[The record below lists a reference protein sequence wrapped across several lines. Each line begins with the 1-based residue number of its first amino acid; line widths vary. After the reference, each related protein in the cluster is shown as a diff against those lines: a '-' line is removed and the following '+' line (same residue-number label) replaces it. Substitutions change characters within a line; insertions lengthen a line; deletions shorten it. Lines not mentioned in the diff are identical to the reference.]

1 MIKRHYPPDSK
12 RSLNIIWN
20 AAGNYDFDPPFL
32 AFHSNGQPDLYF
44 DMVIGLAEKW
54 LDMDM
59 LTAFFDSFSY
69 SRDYAEYDE
78 FIWLAIESA
87 VYAKE
92 LPERPA
98 LKFLRLSHAEEFF
111 KVQQTLSKQQMELM
125 SMPVYTQ
132 LEARWASVSNRRL
145 PVMTAKQKAMYEA
158 LALDGTVDTEE
169 LILKMQSFLGT
180 FFGFTF
186 NENDYRKKS
195 PRGLWLKKL
204 WGRKQGQLKNQDKLI
219 VRTGTGTGDA
229 KNAVHLNQES
239 GFRQDNKDAE
249 AVKAYIEGCF
259 GPSIFSDGELK
270 DIENDLCRGND
281 LGLKLWF
288 SRAASD
294 KDKNISAAKAP
305 VDGSSGTGN
314 AGSGHTGTN
323 TNTDTNTDAFIG
335 SSSGIGTDTSKRSVD
350 PGISKEVRIVRTSAA
365 AQRDRN
371 LEYLKTHSL
380 QVREN
385 IKKLSAEIEVL
396 ISTFLKHLPEK
407 AVSGRLY
414 TPAAYRLPLFNDS
427 RIFLREGD
435 EAENCLMADILLD
448 ASQSRMNSQELISS
462 EAYIIA
468 ESMEKAGIP
477 VRVLSFRSLRGYTVL
492 EELKS
497 YKDKRSTGVT
507 GYYAAGWNRDALAI
521 KAAGHLIKE
530 DLKKDAVKQ
539 HMLLILTDA
548 SPNDSTPLAPEA
560 GKTRG
565 RNYEG
570 LAPVEDA
577 RRAVNALR
585 ADGIYT
591 AAIFHGASSHLENL
605 YQIYGKEY
613 VRIRSLAQLAPGVI
627 SLLQMLLTET
637 EAK

>member
-132 LEARWASVSNRRL
+132 LEARWASVSGRRL

-158 LALDGTVDTEE
+158 LALDGTVGTEE

-186 NENDYRKKS
+186 DENDYRKKS

-249 AVKAYIEGCF
+249 AIKAYIEGCF

-294 KDKNISAAKAP
+294 KDKNISAAKSPA
-305 VDGSSGTGN
+305 DGSSGTGN
-314 AGSGHTGTN
+314 AVSGYTDTDTGTGN
-323 TNTDTNTDAFIG
+323 
-335 SSSGIGTDTSKRSVD
+335 GIGTDTDTNASKRSMD
-350 PGISKEVRIVRTSAA
+350 PGISKEVRIVRNSAA

-414 TPAAYRLPLFNDS
+414 APAAYRLPLFNDS

-548 SPNDSTPLAPEA
+548 SPNDSTPLAPET

>member
-132 LEARWASVSNRRL
+132 LEARWASVSDRRL

-229 KNAVHLNQES
+229 KNAVHLNQEA
-239 GFRQDNKDAE
+239 GFRQDNKDDE
-249 AVKAYIEGCF
+249 AVRAYIEGCF

-305 VDGSSGTGN
+305 VDG
-314 AGSGHTGTN
+314 
-323 TNTDTNTDAFIG
+323 
-335 SSSGIGTDTSKRSVD
+335 SSGIGTDTSKRSVD

-414 TPAAYRLPLFNDS
+414 APEAYRLPLFNDS

>member
-69 SRDYAEYDE
+69 SRDCAEYDE

-132 LEARWASVSNRRL
+132 LEARWAAVSGRRL

-229 KNAVHLNQES
+229 KNAVHLNQEA
-239 GFRQDNKDAE
+239 GFRQDNKDDE
-249 AVKAYIEGCF
+249 AVRAYIEGCF

-305 VDGSSGTGN
+305 ADDSSGTGN
-314 AGSGHTGTN
+314 AVSGYTDTDTGTGN
-323 TNTDTNTDAFIG
+323 
-335 SSSGIGTDTSKRSVD
+335 GIGTDTDTNASKRSMD

-414 TPAAYRLPLFNDS
+414 APAAYRLPLFNDS

>member
-1 MIKRHYPPDSK
+1 
-12 RSLNIIWN
+12 
-20 AAGNYDFDPPFL
+20 
-32 AFHSNGQPDLYF
+32 
-44 DMVIGLAEKW
+44 
-54 LDMDM
+54 
-59 LTAFFDSFSY
+59 
-69 SRDYAEYDE
+69 
-78 FIWLAIESA
+78 
-87 VYAKE
+87 
-92 LPERPA
+92 
-98 LKFLRLSHAEEFF
+98 
-111 KVQQTLSKQQMELM
+111 
-125 SMPVYTQ
+125 
-132 LEARWASVSNRRL
+132 
-145 PVMTAKQKAMYEA
+145 MTAKQKAMYEA

-229 KNAVHLNQES
+229 KNAVHLNQEA
-239 GFRQDNKDAE
+239 GFRQDNKDDE
-249 AVKAYIEGCF
+249 AVRAYIEGCF

>member
-20 AAGNYDFDPPFL
+20 AAGSYDFDPPFL

-69 SRDYAEYDE
+69 SRDCAEYDE

-87 VYAKE
+87 VYDKE

-98 LKFLRLSHAEEFF
+98 LKSLRLSHAEEFF

-132 LEARWASVSNRRL
+132 LEARWASVSGRKL

-158 LALDGTVDTEE
+158 LALDGTVGTEE
-169 LILKMQSFLGT
+169 LILKMQSFLDT

-186 NENDYRKKS
+186 DENDYRKKS
-195 PRGLWLKKL
+195 PHGLWLKKL

-229 KNAVHLNQES
+229 KNAVHLNQEA
-239 GFRQDNKDAE
+239 GFRQDNMDDE
-249 AVKAYIEGCF
+249 AVRAYIEGCF

-288 SRAASD
+288 SRAASSD
-294 KDKNISAAKAP
+294 QDQS
-305 VDGSSGTGN
+305 
-314 AGSGHTGTN
+314 
-323 TNTDTNTDAFIG
+323 
-335 SSSGIGTDTSKRSVD
+335 
-350 PGISKEVRIVRTSAA
+350 ISKDVSIVRNSAA

-371 LEYLKTHSL
+371 YEYLKAHSL

-414 TPAAYRLPLFNDS
+414 APEAYRLPLFNDS
-427 RIFLREGD
+427 RIFLRDGD

-468 ESMEKAGIP
+468 ESMVNAGIP
-477 VRVLSFRSLRGYTVL
+477 VRVLSFRSLKGYTVL

-530 DLKKDAVKQ
+530 DLKKDSGKQ

-560 GKTRG
+560 GKTKG

-577 RRAVNALR
+577 RKAVNALR
-585 ADGIYT
+585 ADGVYT
-591 AAIFHGASSHLENL
+591 AAIFHGATSHLENL

-637 EAK
+637 EAN

>member
-87 VYAKE
+87 VYARE

-132 LEARWASVSNRRL
+132 LEARWASVSGRRL

-158 LALDGTVDTEE
+158 LALDGTVGTEE

-186 NENDYRKKS
+186 DENDYRKRS

-294 KDKNISAAKAP
+294 KDKNISAAKSPA
-305 VDGSSGTGN
+305 DGSSGTGN
-314 AGSGHTGTN
+314 AGSGYTDTDTGTGN
-323 TNTDTNTDAFIG
+323 
-335 SSSGIGTDTSKRSVD
+335 GIGTDTDTNASKRSMD
-350 PGISKEVRIVRTSAA
+350 PGISKEIRIVRNSAA
-365 AQRDRN
+365 SQRNRN

-385 IKKLSAEIEVL
+385 IKKLSAEFHHGLLSSVL
-396 ISTFLKHLPEK
+396 KVIGQELGLVLTDGIVTSLHKCGGSHSFVL
-407 AVSGRLY
+407 AVQNGRLE
-414 TPAAYRLPLFNDS
+414 
-427 RIFLREGD
+427 RIQREPHD
-435 EAENCLMADILLD
+435 
-448 ASQSRMNSQELISS
+448 
-462 EAYIIA
+462 
-468 ESMEKAGIP
+468 
-477 VRVLSFRSLRGYTVL
+477 
-492 EELKS
+492 
-497 YKDKRSTGVT
+497 
-507 GYYAAGWNRDALAI
+507 
-521 KAAGHLIKE
+521 
-530 DLKKDAVKQ
+530 
-539 HMLLILTDA
+539 
-548 SPNDSTPLAPEA
+548 
-560 GKTRG
+560 TRH
-565 RNYEG
+565 
-570 LAPVEDA
+570 A
-577 RRAVNALR
+577 RRTEGIGRSAAVPA
-585 ADGIYT
+585 
-591 AAIFHGASSHLENL
+591 
-605 YQIYGKEY
+605 
-613 VRIRSLAQLAPGVI
+613 
-627 SLLQMLLTET
+627 
-637 EAK
+637 

>member
-132 LEARWASVSNRRL
+132 LEARWASVSGRRL

-158 LALDGTVDTEE
+158 LVLDGTVDTEE

-229 KNAVHLNQES
+229 KNAVHLNQEA
-239 GFRQDNKDAE
+239 GFKQDNKDGE
-249 AVKAYIEGCF
+249 AVRAYIEGCF

-288 SRAASD
+288 SRAVSD

-305 VDGSSGTGN
+305 ADGSSGTGN
-314 AGSGHTGTN
+314 TGSGY
-323 TNTDTNTDAFIG
+323 TDTDAG
-335 SSSGIGTDTSKRSVD
+335 TGNGIGTDTDTNASKRSMD
-350 PGISKEVRIVRTSAA
+350 PGISKEIRIVRNSAA
-365 AQRDRN
+365 SQRDRN

-407 AVSGRLY
+407 AVSGRLSA
-414 TPAAYRLPLFNDS
+414 PEAYRLPLFNDS

-477 VRVLSFRSLRGYTVL
+477 VRVLSFRSLKGYTVL

-530 DLKKDAVKQ
+530 DLKKDSGKQ

-627 SLLQMLLTET
+627 SLLQMILTET

>member
-132 LEARWASVSNRRL
+132 LEARWASVSDRRL

-229 KNAVHLNQES
+229 KNAVHLNQEA
-239 GFRQDNKDAE
+239 GFRQDNKDDE
-249 AVKAYIEGCF
+249 AVRAYIEGCF

-305 VDGSSGTGN
+305 VDG
-314 AGSGHTGTN
+314 
-323 TNTDTNTDAFIG
+323 
-335 SSSGIGTDTSKRSVD
+335 SSGIGTDTSKRSVD

>member
-69 SRDYAEYDE
+69 SRDCAEYDE

-132 LEARWASVSNRRL
+132 LEARWAAVSGRRL

-229 KNAVHLNQES
+229 KNAVHLNQEA
-239 GFRQDNKDAE
+239 GFRQDNKDDE
-249 AVKAYIEGCF
+249 AVRAYIEGCF

-305 VDGSSGTGN
+305 ADDSSGTGN
-314 AGSGHTGTN
+314 AVSGYTDTDTGTGN
-323 TNTDTNTDAFIG
+323 
-335 SSSGIGTDTSKRSVD
+335 GIGTDTDTNASKRSMD

-414 TPAAYRLPLFNDS
+414 APAAYRLPLFNDS

-530 DLKKDAVKQ
+530 DLKKDSGKQ

-560 GKTRG
+560 GKTKG

>member
-132 LEARWASVSNRRL
+132 LEARWASVSGRRL

-158 LALDGTVDTEE
+158 LALDGTVGTEE

-186 NENDYRKKS
+186 DENDYRKKS

-249 AVKAYIEGCF
+249 AIKAYIEGCF

-305 VDGSSGTGN
+305 ADDSSGTGN
-314 AGSGHTGTN
+314 AGSGHTDTDTGTGN
-323 TNTDTNTDAFIG
+323 GIGNDTDTNA
-335 SSSGIGTDTSKRSVD
+335 SKRSVD
-350 PGISKEVRIVRTSAA
+350 PSISKEIRIVRNSAA

-414 TPAAYRLPLFNDS
+414 APAAYRLPLFNDS

-477 VRVLSFRSLRGYTVL
+477 VRVLSFRSLKGYTVL

-507 GYYAAGWNRDALAI
+507 SYYAAGWNRDALAI

-530 DLKKDAVKQ
+530 DLKKDSGKQ

>member
-132 LEARWASVSNRRL
+132 LEARWAAVSGRRL

-158 LALDGTVDTEE
+158 LALDGTVGTEE

-229 KNAVHLNQES
+229 KNAVHLNQEA
-239 GFRQDNKDAE
+239 GFRQDNKDDE
-249 AVKAYIEGCF
+249 AVRAYIEGCF

-350 PGISKEVRIVRTSAA
+350 PCISKEVRIVRTSAA

-385 IKKLSAEIEVL
+385 IKKLSAEVEVL
-396 ISTFLKHLPEK
+396 ISGFLRDVRGK

-414 TPAAYRLPLFNDS
+414 APAAYRLPLFNDS

>member
-132 LEARWASVSNRRL
+132 LEARWAAVSGRRL

-229 KNAVHLNQES
+229 KNAVHLNQEA
-239 GFRQDNKDAE
+239 GFRQDNKDDE
-249 AVKAYIEGCF
+249 AVRAYIEGCF

-305 VDGSSGTGN
+305 ADDSSGTGN
-314 AGSGHTGTN
+314 AVSGYTDTDTGTGN
-323 TNTDTNTDAFIG
+323 
-335 SSSGIGTDTSKRSVD
+335 GIGTDTDTNASKRSMD

-414 TPAAYRLPLFNDS
+414 APAAYRLPLFNDS

>member
-1 MIKRHYPPDSK
+1 
-12 RSLNIIWN
+12 
-20 AAGNYDFDPPFL
+20 
-32 AFHSNGQPDLYF
+32 
-44 DMVIGLAEKW
+44 MVIGLAEKW

-69 SRDYAEYDE
+69 SRDCAEYDE